1 MSDYLVRFSAVS
13 AETLPVEA
21 AELLAGVLD
30 SMPGVGPV
38 DGAAQDSESRR
49 VSASFVIAVDL
60 GHGMADAARDG
71 SRLAKEAL
79 NAAGM
84 PDAQLVRLAILLWE
98 DRLAEDPA

>member
-1 MSDYLVRFSAVS
+1 MVSDYLVRFSAVS
-13 AETLPVEA
+13 ADTLPPEA
-21 AELLAGVLD
+21 GERLVGVLD

-49 VSASFVIAVDL
+49 VSASFTIDVE
-60 GHGMADAARDG
+60 HGMADAARDG

-84 PDAQLVRLAILLWE
+84 PDAQLVRLAIVLWD
-98 DRLAEDPA
+98 DRLAEDSP